1 MQVLSRRFSLYSYIF
16 VQENPVDVVS
26 SQIIKSNN
34 SRLWI
39 HLVNAVPETMSAS

>member
-1 MQVLSRRFSLYSYIF
+1 MRVLSPRFSLYPYSF
-16 VQENPVDVVS
+16 AQENPVDAVS
-26 SQIIKSNN
+26 SQIMKSNN

>member
-1 MQVLSRRFSLYSYIF
+1 MQVLSRRFSLYPYIF
-16 VQENPVDVVS
+16 VQENRVDVVS

-39 HLVNAVPETMSAS
+39 HLVNAVPETTYTS